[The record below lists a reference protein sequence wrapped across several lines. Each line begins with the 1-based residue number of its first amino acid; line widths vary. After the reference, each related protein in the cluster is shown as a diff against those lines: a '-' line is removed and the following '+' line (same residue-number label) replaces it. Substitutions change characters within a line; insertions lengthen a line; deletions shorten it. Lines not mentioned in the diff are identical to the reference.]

1 MTSVIDLTERKK
13 SKEESRECEGRYR
26 AVVEEAAEC
35 IVQFDVGS
43 KRVLEANIPYQNLLG
58 YTSEAKLR
66 RAVLRSR
73 FALQGHPFLG
83 VADYC
88 RIGMSKPISL
98 LAAAHDCCVLR
109 PGWCQMWCH
118 NVGCSVDKEKRK

>member
-43 KRVLEANIPYQNLLG
+43 KRIASGKLWVS
-58 YTSEAKLR
+58 SEK
-66 RAVLRSR
+66 
-73 FALQGHPFLG
+73 GG
-83 VADYC
+83 T
-88 RIGMSKPISL
+88 
-98 LAAAHDCCVLR
+98 
-109 PGWCQMWCH
+109 
-118 NVGCSVDKEKRK
+118 